1 MNRKCVNISIETRVE
16 QFQKQATNLLQ
27 TYCSWFDFVTGWKSE
42 SDMMGRGITVLIVA
56 LAFVT
61 TLAFVN
67 QLLLSLKLALVAWL

>member
-1 MNRKCVNISIETRVE
+1 
-16 QFQKQATNLLQ
+16 
-27 TYCSWFDFVTGWKSE
+27 
-42 SDMMGRGITVLIVA
+42 MMGRGITVLIVA